1 MDKITKVISDLQQSI
16 DKLMFLFPTDKA
28 EAVIKALD
36 LIQSEVE
43 LIELE
48 NTPSSEINIRSLYQS
63 INIYK
68 ESDQFTE
75 DVLKQLIEAN
85 TYE

>member
-1 MDKITKVISDLQQSI
+1 MDKITKIISDLRQSI

-28 EAVIKALD
+28 EAVIKTLD

-43 LIELE
+43 LAEAEKIQ
-48 NTPSSEINIRSLYQS
+48 SSEINIGSLYQS
-63 INIYK
+63 IKIYR